1 MKKTLLLTAIV
12 AFFAATFL
20 TTSCTD
26 SKKGPTCYSVAGRD
40 TGAHTVFIDALNPGL
55 APIRDT
61 LDATVTGSA
70 VSIHSTALGRTLT
83 GKISSDD
90 CNTILLDSIAF
101 TTGDTLR
108 IPSTLVPSGMVKI
121 WGIVGTG
128 TGTITSTGATT
139 KINISKGN
147 TNITSPINLTNL
159 AGLKLNLRG
168 TFLKLH

>member
-1 MKKTLLLTAIV
+1 MKKTLLLTSIV

-20 TTSCTD
+20 TSGCKTET
-26 SKKGPTCYSVAGRD
+26 KGPTCNSVVGRD

-61 LDATVTGSA
+61 LDATVSGSA
-70 VSIHSTALGRTLT
+70 VTIHSTALGRNIT
-83 GKISSDD
+83 GTIKSDD
-90 CNTILLDSIAF
+90 CNTIALDSVIFNA
-101 TTGDTLR
+101 GDTLV
-108 IPSTLVPSGMVKI
+108 IPSTLVPSGFVKI
-121 WGIVGTG
+121 WGIRGGG
-128 TGTITSTGATT
+128 TGTISATGAKTQ
-139 KINISKGN
+139 INIAKGS